1 MKVIKRNLSQY
12 LNRLSIVSLLIIT
25 PFLSALGQKDST
37 GAPMFLN
44 VNEINLELKKLNGEG
59 QFTNQYSW
67 MLTGSNASQTETW
80 YFPQDE
86 WHSQMLFQ
94 IYNPLCPDD
103 DGIID
108 EDSVKYIIPP
118 EDGSAFRSVGVNVY
132 SWERRRYRPPEVVV
146 DDVPLFRAYR
156 GTVDPDLPANMVA
169 SWEDILR
176 NHGMR
181 VRVNV
186 YAYTNPNHNNYI
198 IWQTTYKFTGETRPP
213 IQNPGPE
220 HFFPDQT
227 VNMWF
232 PIAWSFGP
240 TKAGEREVQGSFS
253 FESTDDLDS
262 WFERPTEL
270 TDMTRDNLKIAYYW
284 DTKTSAI
291 SNYPNGSND
300 DSGDPDRG
308 TGHLLSPQIPGYA
321 LLHAST
327 SGFDP
332 ANDDL
337 SQPFSMPHA
346 TIMGDFWGRRDVGR
360 RDTYIGTDNRGKF
373 PKDAI
378 TEGFNSSPEYGNM
391 RFLTVGPYEFTL
403 NKAAAQYDS
412 ISVVYAI
419 GVGSISWEKADS
431 VGKAWFE
438 GEITD
443 QEKNEYI
450 LTGKDSLFQTM
461 DRAMWAWSRDFD
473 IPDPPPSPDLTV
485 TSDAD
490 QVLLEWSYPSEDHF
504 KDPDTQVDDWY
515 AWRVYRKKGAAFVN
529 SPADDYSGE
538 TWEMIYETTDK
549 SETEYTDTDITRG
562 VSYYYAVTAV
572 DDGSQNTTGLNPGE
586 KLESSRHANR
596 TIEPAIP
603 FKAGLASTDKVRIV
617 PNPATV
623 AAGALAFPGAP
634 ENILFANLPY
644 KCQLHVFTE
653 TGDKIMQ
660 ITHRGTDQEIW
671 NQRTDAN
678 QYVTSGLYILA
689 VTNAKTETGKSLP
702 DQFVKFTLTR

>member
-1 MKVIKRNLSQY
+1 MKNTKTRLLHY
-12 LNRLSIVSLLIIT
+12 LAQLEILGLLLLF
-25 PFLSALGQKDST
+25 PVLSAFGQRDTT
-37 GAPMFLN
+37 GAPLFIN
-44 VNEINLELKKLNGEG
+44 VNDINLELKKLNGED

-67 MLTGSNASQTETW
+67 MLTGDNPEQTETW

-103 DGIID
+103 DGITD
-108 EDSVKYIIPP
+108 EDSIHYVIPP
-118 EDGSAFRSVGVNVY
+118 EDGGAFRSVGTNVY

-146 DDVPLFRAYR
+146 DGVPLFRAYR
-156 GTVDPDLPANMVA
+156 GTVNPDLPADLVA
-169 SWEDILR
+169 TWEDILR

-181 VRVNV
+181 VRTNV
-186 YAYTNPNHNNYI
+186 YAYSNPNHDNYI

-213 IQNPGPE
+213 VQNPGPE
-220 HFFPDQT
+220 YFFPDQT

-232 PIAWSFGP
+232 PMAWSFGP
-240 TKAGEREVQGSFS
+240 TKAGERAATGSYA

-262 WFERPTEL
+262 WFDFTPQL
-270 TDMTRDNLKIAYYW
+270 TDLPRDNLKIAYYW
-284 DTKTSAI
+284 DYKSGDITP
-291 SNYPNGSND
+291 YPNGSKD

-321 LLHAST
+321 LLHASRQ
-327 SGFDP
+327 SFNP
-332 ANDDL
+332 ADDDL
-337 SQPFSMPHA
+337 TQPFSMPHA
-346 TIMGDFWGRRDVGR
+346 TIMGDFWGRRDAGR
-360 RDTYIGTDNRGKF
+360 RDTYIGMDSRGKF

-391 RFLTVGPYEFTL
+391 RFLTVGPYEFQL
-403 NKAAAQYDS
+403 NKSATQYDS
-412 ISVVYAI
+412 VSMVYAI

-431 VGKAWFE
+431 VGKAWFA
-438 GEITD
+438 GDITNA
-443 QEKNEYI
+443 EKNDYI
-450 LTGKDSLFQTM
+450 LTGKDSLAQTM
-461 DRAMWAWSRDFD
+461 DRAMWAWSRNFD
-473 IPDPPPSPDLTV
+473 IPDPPPSPDLEV

-490 QVLLEWSYPSEDHF
+490 RVLLEWEYPDAGYF
-504 KDPDTQVDDWY
+504 LDPDTDVDDWD
-515 AWRVYRKKGAAFVN
+515 AWRVYRKKGAVLVN

-538 TWEMIYETTDK
+538 TWEVIHETTDRNK
-549 SETEYTDTDITRG
+549 TEFMDTTVTRG

-572 DDGSQNTTGLNPGE
+572 DDGSQNTDGLFPGQQ
-586 KLESSRHANR
+586 LESSRHANR

-603 FKAGLASTDKVRIV
+603 FKAGLPRTDQVRVV

-644 KCQLHVFTE
+644 KCQLHIFTE
-653 TGDKIMQ
+653 TGDEILKIS
-660 ITHRGTDQEIW
+660 HRGTDQEIW

-689 VTNAKTETGKSLP
+689 VTEAETEIGKSLP
-702 DQFVKFTLTR
+702 DQFVKFTLIR